1 MSSVTE
7 EIQQLQLRIL
17 ELEEQQKE
25 KDESDKKTSI
35 DHNFKV
41 INDVLTEKKTAINNN
56 RYSKSVPLARYYDQE
71 LVTHLEAIY
80 NILQKFIP
88 LKKGITNSKIF
99 KLLFLFCILID
110 IPRSLFFNTDQMILV
125 LKKKI
130 KL

>member
-17 ELEEQQKE
+17 ELEKQKNE

-56 RYSKSVPLARYYDQE
+56 RYSKSVPLARYYDQQ

-80 NILQKFIP
+80 NILQIVDER
-88 LKKGITNSKIF
+88 LKKLEDK
-99 KLLFLFCILID
+99 
-110 IPRSLFFNTDQMILV
+110 
-125 LKKKI
+125 
-130 KL
+130 

>member
-17 ELEEQQKE
+17 ELEKQKNE

-41 INDVLTEKKTAINNN
+41 INDVLTEKKTSINNN

-80 NILQKFIP
+80 NILQIVDKR
-88 LKKGITNSKIF
+88 LKKLEEK
-99 KLLFLFCILID
+99 
-110 IPRSLFFNTDQMILV
+110 
-125 LKKKI
+125 
-130 KL
+130 

>member
-7 EIQQLQLRIL
+7 EIQQLQVRIL
-17 ELEEQQKE
+17 ELEKQKKE

-41 INDVLTEKKTAINNN
+41 INYVLTEKKTAINNN

-80 NILQKFIP
+80 NILQIVDER
-88 LKKGITNSKIF
+88 LKKLEDK
-99 KLLFLFCILID
+99 
-110 IPRSLFFNTDQMILV
+110 
-125 LKKKI
+125 
-130 KL
+130 

>member
-17 ELEEQQKE
+17 ELEKQKQKKE
-25 KDESDKKTSI
+25 ESDKKTSI
-35 DHNFKV
+35 EHNFKV

-80 NILQKFIP
+80 NILQIVDKR
-88 LKKGITNSKIF
+88 LKKLEEK
-99 KLLFLFCILID
+99 
-110 IPRSLFFNTDQMILV
+110 
-125 LKKKI
+125 
-130 KL
+130 

>member
-17 ELEEQQKE
+17 ELEKQKKE

-35 DHNFKV
+35 EHNFTV

-80 NILQKFIP
+80 NILQIVDER
-88 LKKGITNSKIF
+88 LKKLEEK
-99 KLLFLFCILID
+99 
-110 IPRSLFFNTDQMILV
+110 
-125 LKKKI
+125 
-130 KL
+130 

>member
-7 EIQQLQLRIL
+7 EIKQLQVRIL
-17 ELEEQQKE
+17 ELEKQKKE

-35 DHNFKV
+35 EHNFTV

-80 NILQKFIP
+80 NILQIVDER
-88 LKKGITNSKIF
+88 LKKLEDK
-99 KLLFLFCILID
+99 
-110 IPRSLFFNTDQMILV
+110 
-125 LKKKI
+125 
-130 KL
+130 